1 MLTYIVRRVL
11 DYLLEGIGLP
21 VAVPEHFVY
30 LRVGSLTKFVQ
41 YLEVLNG
48 GGLRNL
54 LLHF

>member
-11 DYLLEGIGLP
+11 VYLLEGIGLP